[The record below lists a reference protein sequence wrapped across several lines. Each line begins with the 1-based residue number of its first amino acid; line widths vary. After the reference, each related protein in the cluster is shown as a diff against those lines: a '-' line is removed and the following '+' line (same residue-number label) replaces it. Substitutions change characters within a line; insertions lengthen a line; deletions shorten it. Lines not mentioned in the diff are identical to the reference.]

1 MLRSRILSGLSR
13 TALGALAALALSAGP
28 AFARTA
34 EFSAS
39 TAYAP
44 SSLTALSSA
53 TDGAGALVTLD
64 NFIALLFDQPFG
76 TARSDTVSIFTL
88 RPPIGD
94 ARLTVSF
101 GRIVAGLPVFV
112 DTRSFNA
119 GNTLTV
125 NNLFQQG
132 CFALGGCNYI
142 FIETTR
148 QRRGAPGATID
159 YVSVNGEPTEVV
171 EPTPEPAVWAMMML
185 GFAGVARRMKRVRR
199 QKLAAAYSASR
210 SSSAKGSPARCI
222 R

>member
-1 MLRSRILSGLSR
+1 MSRWIA
-13 TALGALAALALSAGP
+13 TAVTLIAFVATP

-34 EFSAS
+34 SFTSSQSYDDSALGAFS
-39 TAYAP
+39 TAGD
-44 SSLTALSSA
+44 S
-53 TDGAGALVTLD
+53 AGALLTLD
-64 NFIALLFDQPFG
+64 NWIALLFETPFG

-88 RPPIGD
+88 PPPVGD

-101 GRIVAGLPVFV
+101 GRIVGGLPVFV

-125 NNLFQQG
+125 NNLFQRG

-148 QRRGAPGATID
+148 QRRGAPGAVVD
-159 YVSVNGEPTEVV
+159 YVSVNGEPTEVI

-185 GFAGVARRMKRVRR
+185 GFAGVAWRMKAARR
-199 QKLAAAYSASR
+199 KATRDKRTPYVASP

>member
-1 MLRSRILSGLSR
+1 MLRAHSLTKASF
-13 TALGALAALALSAGP
+13 AAAAAAALACGATP

-34 EFSAS
+34 TFTSSSGYDDSALGAFS
-39 TAYAP
+39 TAG
-44 SSLTALSSA
+44 
-53 TDGAGALVTLD
+53 DGAGALLTLD
-64 NFIALLFDQPFG
+64 NWIALLFETPFG

-88 RPPIGD
+88 PPPLGD

-101 GRIVAGLPVFV
+101 GRIDGGLPVFV

-142 FIETTR
+142 FIQTTR
-148 QRRGAPGATID
+148 QRRGASGAVVD

-171 EPTPEPAVWAMMML
+171 EPTPEPAVWAMLMI
-185 GFAGVARRMKRVRR
+185 GFAGVAWRMKAARR
-199 QKLAAAYSASR
+199 NARAYRASP
-210 SSSAKGSPARCI
+210 SSSA
-222 R
+222 

>member
-1 MLRSRILSGLSR
+1 MLRSLNLAKTSR
-13 TALGALAALALSAGP
+13 AALGAVALTCAGAGP

-34 EFSAS
+34 AFTSSAPYDDAALCAFS
-39 TAYAP
+39 TAG
-44 SSLTALSSA
+44 
-53 TDGAGALVTLD
+53 DNAGALVTLD

-76 TARSDTVSIFTL
+76 TSRSDTISIFTL
-88 RPPIGD
+88 PPPVGD

-101 GRIVAGLPVFV
+101 GRLVAGLPVVV

-125 NNLFQQG
+125 GNLFQQG

-148 QRRGAPGATID
+148 QRRGAPGAVVD

-171 EPTPEPAVWAMMML
+171 EPAPEPAVWAMMMM
-185 GFAGVARRMKRVRR
+185 GFAGIALRLKSLRRRG
-199 QKLAAAYSASR
+199 LAAL
-210 SSSAKGSPARCI
+210 
-222 R
+222 